1 MNLYK
6 KIFFLL
12 FVVMITASLAQKAS
26 CSAED
31 YDKLLSKS
39 IPARTKDPSTPVPE
53 GLTLEFDHSKFP
65 PLDGTWLLSRNTIKR
80 KINPVLT
87 KPISFIHCTSVLPF
101 EKRDFKDK
109 EVVINSRGPDFFVIK
124 SKHPVSSD
132 VYFDPNQKTEI
143 AYENFGLKGV
153 IDQDDLTY
161 AYTLKLA
168 HHIKDAPRARQLW
181 LNGKLKYDFISI
193 NKITAMGYE
202 IEYTPECT
210 GFIMDEIEFQ
220 LVRDTGPPISPNP
233 IPLATN
239 IPPGIRYLEK
249 PDTAKDKS
257 GFEPADTYK
266 SIDNVKKPQEEPVKV
281 PGLW

>member
-1 MNLYK
+1 MNPYK
-6 KIFFLL
+6 NLIILFLAVILSVIFP
-12 FVVMITASLAQKAS
+12 QKAK
-26 CSAED
+26 CNAEN
-31 YDKLLSKS
+31 YDRLISKS
-39 IPARTKDPSTPVPE
+39 IPSATTHISTNEPE
-53 GLTLEFDHSKFP
+53 DLTLDFEHNKFP

-101 EKRDFKDK
+101 ERRDFKDK

-124 SKHPVSSD
+124 SKQPVSSD
-132 VYFDPNQKTEI
+132 IYFDPNQKTEI
-143 AYENFGLKGV
+143 AYENYGLKGV
-153 IDQDDLTY
+153 IDEEDLTY

-168 HHIKDAPRARQLW
+168 NHIYDAPRARQLW

-220 LVRDTGPPISPNP
+220 LVRDTGPPIFGKGP
-233 IPLATN
+233 PLVTN
-239 IPPGIRYLEK
+239 IPPDIKYLEK
-249 PDTAKDKS
+249 PDTAVDKS
-257 GFEPADTYK
+257 DFEAADTYK
-266 SIDNVKKPQEEPVKV
+266 PIDNVKNPQEEPIKV